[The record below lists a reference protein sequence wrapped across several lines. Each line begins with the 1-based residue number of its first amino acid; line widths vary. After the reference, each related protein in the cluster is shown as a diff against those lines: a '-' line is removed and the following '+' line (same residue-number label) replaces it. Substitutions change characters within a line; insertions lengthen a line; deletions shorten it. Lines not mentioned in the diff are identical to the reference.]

1 VFLVIVGTVVAAGV
15 AAWPLATMLRLRLP
29 ARDRVAILGAQG
41 LGLTL
46 GRILREAGQT
56 VVFVDAD
63 PRRCRVAEE
72 DGFQVVFGDGL
83 QDRTLRRI
91 PIELVGTAIGATF
104 NDNLNSQFA
113 RLTRQTFGVLKTYV
127 SVDALD
133 GGRPPEHVSR
143 NDAQVLFGR
152 DHDQERWDVRWR
164 QGDVEVVTVAWQGLA
179 ADHSPPDIENR
190 PGKAER
196 DSAVLM
202 VLTRN
207 GRTSPYSMA
216 VEPRTGDTAVA
227 ALDSSRRDTALASLR
242 ASGWEPAESP
252 RASGSEA
259 RVPTADGS
267 DGSRRQS

>member
-1 VFLVIVGTVVAAGV
+1 
-15 AAWPLATMLRLRLP
+15 
-29 ARDRVAILGAQG
+29 
-41 LGLTL
+41 
-46 GRILREAGQT
+46 LREAGQT

-252 RASGSEA
+252 KTAGSEG